1 MVVDQP
7 TREEPLPLPEVLLR
21 SESWLAQK
29 EDWIAAIAVL
39 AFLLLI
45 ALAL

>member
-1 MVVDQP
+1 MIVEHP
-7 TREEPLPLPEVLLR
+7 TREDPLPLSEILR
-21 SESWLAQK
+21 SDSWLAQK

-45 ALAL
+45 ALAF